1 MIERETY
8 TFLIRWNPSKS
19 SFNLDEYREV
29 SKSEYGFTAEISLYD
44 WEFAKKGDKFYTL
57 RLGDDCA
64 GIVFWGVFTSEPY
77 TIDECA
83 GGNYSHYVDLLCF
96 DSIDADEKPILD
108 IEALEELIPEVNWRS
123 GHNGILLSDYVS
135 RKLDTLY
142 SLNVEAKLNDWDVSI
157 FNKDKNKRGIIDF
170 PVSRDSGKCK
180 IIHLNEPNTLAN
192 FLSKAQ
198 LKKVVTL
205 IITGFI
211 GRKDFD
217 HLLYDV
223 CDLRHLDLGNAVY
236 VDGDDMPCLGYHP
249 QLETLILPQGIKTT
263 CPEYDYC
270 ISGSETLT
278 SLVLPKG
285 LRTVRGFSYCPNLM
299 WLELPEGLEKI
310 GANAF
315 CGCESITSIRIPASV
330 KKMSGSCFAGCNITA
345 YEVDNDNPYYV
356 AIDGVIYTKDLRTLV
371 AFPSAYPVRHFKV
384 PDGTEIIG
392 YAAFMNSNIDY
403 VDLPDGLTT
412 INKKAFNESKI
423 LCIDLPGTVKKVKNK
438 AFYGCTNFLK

>member
-1 MIERETY
+1 M
-8 TFLIRWNPSKS
+8 RWNPSKS
-19 SFNLDEYREV
+19 NFNLDEYREA
-29 SKSEYGFTAEISLYD
+29 SKSVYGFSTNISLYD
-44 WEFAKKGDKFYTL
+44 WEVAHKGDKFYTL
-57 RLGDDCA
+57 RLGDDCE

-83 GGNYSHYVDLLCF
+83 GDNYSHYVDVNCF

-108 IEALEELIPEVNWRS
+108 IDALEEIIPEVNWRS

-142 SLNVEAKLNDWDVSI
+142 FLNVEAKLKDWDVSI

-180 IIHLNEPNTLAN
+180 IIHLNDPNTLAN

-236 VDGDDMPCLGYHP
+236 VDGDDMPHIGYHP

-263 CPEYDYC
+263 CPNYDYC
-270 ISGSETLT
+270 FSDSETLT

-285 LRTVRGFSYCPNLM
+285 LKTVRGFRDCPNLM
-299 WLELPEGLEKI
+299 WLELPEGLERI
-310 GANAF
+310 DANAF

-345 YEVDNDNPYYV
+345 YEVDNDNPKYV
-356 AIDGVIYTKDLRTLV
+356 AIDGVIYTKDLSALV
-371 AFPSAYPVRHFKV
+371 AFPSVYPVKYFKV
-384 PDGTEIIG
+384 PEGTEIIG
-392 YAAFMNSNIDY
+392 YGAFMFSDIDY
-403 VDLPDGLTT
+403 VDLPEGLTT
-412 INKKAFNESKI
+412 INKKAFYYSTVI
-423 LCIDLPGTVKKVKNK
+423 RIDLPDSVKKVKKK
-438 AFYGCTNFLK
+438 AFYGCTNLKKRLHR